1 MNGFWILAVIGKW
14 IGIVLLAVLLLLLL
28 LVFLVLFSPINY
40 RVEGEKKNAPGGLFR
55 VSWLLGAIRC
65 RGSYDADNGLKIRLK
80 VLWLTLPGGE
90 PKEKKTKKVKKRKQN
105 AAREETAPSN
115 TQPAGVSLIGQERKP
130 WRKANRNFKAH
141 RNPYRKA
148 RQNRNRL
155 RRRTWSG
162 VRQKRCGV

>member
-1 MNGFWILAVIGKW
+1 M
-14 IGIVLLAVLLLLLL
+14 LAVLLLLLL

-90 PKEKKTKKVKKRKQN
+90 PKEKKTKKLKSGSRTPHGRKPLPPTRSPL
-105 AAREETAPSN
+105 AYH
-115 TQPAGVSLIGQERKP
+115 LLGQERKP
-130 WRKANRNFKAH
+130 CWKANRNFKAH